1 MIMVD
6 IYFPT
11 VDEVYN
17 LRVDENI
24 KILYLIQE
32 ICEMMGKKYKSVQAV
47 EANKFMLCTLDDKQ
61 ILENDMTLAMYQV
74 QNGGRLMMV

>member
-32 ICEMMGKKYKSVQAV
+32 ISEMMGKKYKSAQAV
-47 EANKFMLCTLDDKQ
+47 EADKFMLCTVDEKR
-61 ILENDMTLAMYQV
+61 ILENDKTLAMYDIK
-74 QNGGRLMMV
+74 NGGRLMMV